1 MVVISRN
8 RAGKTLTQN
17 VLPKWAKFLVPESQ
31 ADAYRQHLDNEI
43 ITCPDDTLGIGKTKN
58 YVLDHVDSRMVCIF
72 DDDVKAIRYIGGNK
86 RRKLT
91 PTEVAYVIC
100 NLAQMTD
107 DLGLH
112 TFSFTMK
119 NGMTYDPHKP
129 FSLCATYSGFTG
141 VIDRKYHF
149 PDLKLKTDVDYV
161 LQNLL
166 YDRIVFFDCRYAIET
181 YIDSNTGGASLFRSD
196 EKIKEERA
204 VLCKKWGKY
213 LKYKQTRA
221 LKCQESR
228 MVIVPTLN
236 VRRTQH
242 LDI

>member
-8 RAGKTLTQN
+8 RAGKTITQN
-17 VLPKWAKFLVPESQ
+17 ALPKFVKFLVPESQ
-31 ADAYRQHLDNEI
+31 KEAYAQHLDNPI

-58 YVLDHVDSRMVCIF
+58 FVLDNIKSRMVCIF
-72 DDDVKAIRYIGGNK
+72 DDDIKAIRYIGGAKN
-86 RRKLT
+86 RRLE
-91 PTEVAYVIC
+91 PLEAVFVIC
-100 NLAQMTD
+100 NLAQMAD
-107 DLGLH
+107 DLGVH
-112 TFSFTMK
+112 TFSFAMR
-119 NGMTYDPHKP
+119 NPMTFDPHKP
-129 FSLCATYSGFTG
+129 FTLCSTYSGMTG

-149 PDLKLKTDVDYV
+149 PDLKLKTDVDYI

-166 YDRIVFFDCRYAIET
+166 YDRIVFFDCRYSIET
-181 YIDSNTGGASLFRSD
+181 FIDSNTGGASLFRSE

-213 LKYKQTRA
+213 LKYKETRA
-221 LKCQESR
+221 LKSQQSR

-236 VRRTQH
+236 VKRTQN

>member
-1 MVVISRN
+1 M
-8 RAGKTLTQN
+8 
-17 VLPKWAKFLVPESQ
+17 VPESQ
-31 ADAYRQHLDNEI
+31 ADAYRKHIDNPI

-58 YVLDHVDSRMVCIF
+58 YVLDNVKSRMVCIF
-72 DDDVKAIRYIGGNK
+72 DDDVKAIRYIGSE
-86 RRKLT
+86 RRRRLT
-91 PTEVAYVIC
+91 PTEAVFVIC
-100 NLAQMTD
+100 NLATMTD

-119 NGMTYDPHKP
+119 NGMTFDPHKP
-129 FSLCATYSGFTG
+129 FSLCATYSGMTG

-166 YDRIVFFDCRYAIET
+166 YDRIVFFDCRYSIET
-181 YIDSNTGGASLFRSD
+181 FIDSNTGGASLFRSD

-204 VLCKKWGKY
+204 ILCKKWGKY
-213 LKYKQTRA
+213 LKYKETRA
-221 LKCQESR
+221 LKSQESR
-228 MVIVPTLN
+228 MVVVPTLN
-236 VRRTQH
+236 VRRTQN